1 MQGELKMNQPL
12 TMKDAE
18 EYLTS
23 QVFYWRGKKA
33 AASNHEEELIASV
46 YIDAYQSSLKKL
58 FEKTVPP
65 PKN

>member
-1 MQGELKMNQPL
+1 
-12 TMKDAE
+12 MKDAE